1 VNEISEPIKRTLAP
15 VQDQMDDQMLRG
27 VFAARHGG
35 AGEGGEGFNRN
46 LTGGG
51 DEDSQRV
58 AAATHPPHPH
68 LDSAASQMSSV
79 LLDKAFDLTRK
90 AYDTTSYFL
99 QDWKETFSDNH
110 FQNCLEGRQPHVDT
124 EASGGEGEGERR
136 RKNNNNEEEK
146 GIDDYSQQSDLTP
159 LDNKTLNTLQE
170 KLQMTLQDGVDFL
183 STECGSFELLDGEA
197 SMRADEGGDMLG
209 GLDCYLGA
217 RKQSVPLSEQDYQS
231 FQNSEGSFD
240 RVDELKQR
248 IFEGGCTPSL
258 RCHVYPFL
266 LGYLPFDSTR
276 KSRADI
282 RRRKRVEYEQLKA
295 QWATITEAQ
304 EKKFSKYR
312 ERKVQIDKDVIR
324 TDSKHTFFKGKMS
337 NENIQKMRRILLAYA
352 FYNFDLGYCQGMSDL
367 LAPLLYV
374 ISDEADCFWCFVGL
388 MARMERNFDQDQ
400 TGMHNQL
407 LALRKLVQLLD
418 PQLYAH
424 LENQHHCRNF
434 LFCYRWLLLAFK
446 REFSFDDCLRLW
458 EGLWTCSFC
467 DQLQMYVCV
476 AILQQFR
483 RKIIEADMG
492 FDDLILFTND
502 LSYRIPLEE
511 SLRNAEILCKFA
523 GEAGKQVLLHH
534 FVI

>member
-1 VNEISEPIKRTLAP
+1 
-15 VQDQMDDQMLRG
+15 M
-27 VFAARHGG
+27 
-35 AGEGGEGFNRN
+35 
-46 LTGGG
+46 
-51 DEDSQRV
+51 
-58 AAATHPPHPH
+58 
-68 LDSAASQMSSV
+68 MSSV
-79 LLDKAFDLTRK
+79 LLDKAFVLTRK

-110 FQNCLEGRQPHVDT
+110 FQNCM
-124 EASGGEGEGERR
+124 ERR
-136 RKNNNNEEEK
+136 AQDTPSGEEEEK
-146 GIDDYSQQSDLTP
+146 EKGKEGAQSADGDGAGYSQSELTP

-197 SMRADEGGDMLG
+197 SCSGERGGDML

-217 RKQSVPLSEQDYQS
+217 RKQSVPLSEQDFES
-231 FQNSEGSFD
+231 FQNSDGSFE
-240 RVDELKQR
+240 RVEELKQR
-248 IFEGGCTPSL
+248 IFEGGCAPSL
-258 RCHVYPFL
+258 RRQVYPFL
-266 LGYLPFDSTR
+266 LGYLPFDSTAR
-276 KSRADI
+276 SRNDI
-282 RRRKRVEYEQLKA
+282 KKQKHIEYEQIKN
-295 QWATITEAQ
+295 QWSTITEEQ

-324 TDSKHTFFKGKMS
+324 TDSSHTFFKGKMS

-374 ISDEADCFWCFVGL
+374 ISDEADAFWCFVGL
-388 MARMERNFDQDQ
+388 MGRMERNFDQDQ
-400 TGMHNQL
+400 SGMHNQL

-434 LFCYRWLLLAFK
+434 LFCYRWLLLHFK
-446 REFSFDDCLRLW
+446 REFAFDDCLRLW

-523 GEAGKQVLLHH
+523 GEAGKQVLVHH